1 MQLRS
6 LWRMQVNWTGRIFQR
21 GILCFRSQMLW
32 GRQLRDLSS
41 WVEFKGS
48 WIQDIVGCVH
58 DVLNLI
64 WPRMVMLS
72 EEVLEVTWDL
82 VMKAQFDCF
91 QVKNLKPKIIHMP
104 ILD

>member
-1 MQLRS
+1 MWLRS
-6 LWRMQVNWTGRIFQR
+6 LWRMRVNWTGRSFQE

-41 WVEFKGS
+41 RVEFKGL
-48 WIQDIVGCVH
+48 WIQEVVGCVH

-64 WPRMVMLS
+64 WFGMVILS
-72 EEVLEVTWDL
+72 EEVPEVTKYL
-82 VMKAQFDCF
+82 VMKARFYCF
-91 QVKNLKPKIIHMP
+91 QVKNLKPEIIHTP